1 MTLTGLVSQEYI
13 ALLLVITF
21 DNLSLTINVCFSG
34 VVEVVGKRTE
44 LHDYMLS
51 IIHGMKYL
59 VSL

>member
-1 MTLTGLVSQEYI
+1 MTLTGLVSKEYI
-13 ALLLVITF
+13 VIIITH
-21 DNLSLTINVCFSG
+21 THVCFSG
-34 VVEVVGKRTE
+34 VVEVVGKKTE

>member
-1 MTLTGLVSQEYI
+1 MTLTGLVSKEYI
-13 ALLLVITF
+13 VIIITH
-21 DNLSLTINVCFSG
+21 VCVSG
-34 VVEVVGKRTE
+34 VVEVVGKKTE